1 MNNLLKEFFA
11 KVDIMA
17 FCVGVTI
24 LGTFVLMVLA
34 LIYIPIPVGNRDSL
48 TILIGIVSGGV
59 GTIVGYYFGSSKG
72 SQKKSDLIEKI
83 TETKNEFKE

>member
-1 MNNLLKEFFA
+1 MKELLKEFA
-11 KVDIMA
+11 SKVDIMA

-24 LGTFVLMVLA
+24 LGTFVVMVLA
-34 LIYIPIPVGNRDSL
+34 LIYVPIPDGNRDSL

-83 TETKNEFKE
+83 TEQK

>member
-1 MNNLLKEFFA
+1 MKELFKEFA
-11 KVDIMA
+11 NKVDLMA

-24 LGTFVLMVLA
+24 LSTFVIMVLA
-34 LIYIPIPVGNRDSL
+34 LIYVPIPEGNRDSL

-72 SQKKSDLIEKI
+72 SQKKSDLIEKM
-83 TETKNEFKE
+83 TDAK